1 LDDRAQNVQ
10 PNRGRL
16 ILFLFGV
23 AVIHGLS
30 INLTPMLFGS
40 VYDTFGADEAQ
51 QGMLQSFFMFGMM
64 LALLISGYV
73 TEAIGA
79 RRSTI
84 IALGLIALG
93 SFLLGVANVYKLVL
107 ASAVALGMGSG
118 WIVAIYGAVVTA
130 SFADIR
136 QRMFMYTTAVFAASA
151 TVSPIVLGDLLDRYG
166 EAWQPIFVAYSGLA
180 VAWIVLLLYASRGI
194 VSLDANQTLDPVPS
208 DSTSKGNRGGAFLAR
223 LGRGIFNR
231 GTFWILGGLVLLDTL
246 AAGNILAWSARF
258 FEIHYDIDKTKM
270 GYTLAASSGGVFI
283 GRLLLGTFI
292 SGRFSDRT
300 VLGVCY
306 GLGVLMYVLILLKP
320 GYPTSVLLMGLSGAF
335 IAAQAPTM
343 YSIASARF
351 GSRAATAI
359 PLIDAIGVGGS
370 FVGPAAVGALA
381 MKTSLHT
388 VLWVIPALGGLLVIV
403 VFLWQ
408 LLDRDPDLPTF
419 ETGPS
424 RDLDGIGDKP

>member
-1 LDDRAQNVQ
+1 MDDRAQNAQ
-10 PNRGRL
+10 PPRSRL

-30 INLTPMLFGS
+30 INLMPMLFGS
-40 VYDTFGADEAQ
+40 VHDTFGADETQ

-73 TEAIGA
+73 TEATGA

-93 SFLLGVANVYKLVL
+93 AFLLGVANVYKLVL
-107 ASAVALGMGSG
+107 ASALTMGMGCG
-118 WIVAIYGAVVTA
+118 WIVAIYGAVVTI
-130 SFADIR
+130 SFADVR

-151 TVSPIVLGDLLDRYG
+151 TVSPIVLGGLLDRSG
-166 EAWQPIFVAYSGLA
+166 ESWQTIFIAYSGL
-180 VAWIVLLLYASRGI
+180 VVVWTLLLLYAGRGI
-194 VSLDANQTLDPVPS
+194 VSLDANLLSSETIS
-208 DSTSKGNRGGAFLAR
+208 RGNRDETFLAR

-283 GRLLLGTFI
+283 GRLLLGTFV

-300 VLGVCY
+300 VLGTCY

-320 GYPTSVLLMGLSGAF
+320 GYPASVLLMGLSGAF

-351 GSRAATAI
+351 GSRASTAI

-370 FVGPAAVGALA
+370 FVGPAVVGELA
-381 MKTSLHT
+381 MRTSLHA
-388 VLWVIPALGGLLVIV
+388 VLWVIPALGGLLVLV
-403 VFLWQ
+403 VFFWQ
-408 LLDRDPDLPTF
+408 FLDRDPDLPAF
-419 ETGPS
+419 EPGLPKS
-424 RDLDGIGDKP
+424 KASGR